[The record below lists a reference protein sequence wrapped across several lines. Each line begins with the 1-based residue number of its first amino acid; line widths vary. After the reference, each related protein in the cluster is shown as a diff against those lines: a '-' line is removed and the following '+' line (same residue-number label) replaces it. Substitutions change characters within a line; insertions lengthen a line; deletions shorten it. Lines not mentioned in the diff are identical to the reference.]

1 MFRYLTRDDR
11 GRPARVHAIWVP
23 PPREGRDGVLSFVSR
38 LWCALPRSTTLPLLL
53 LIGAPVTY
61 AALALIF
68 GPFFVALTTFSPIAS
83 TLILLAIWI
92 VLWAARAFSYH
103 ARTTRLSLIESGRCP
118 SCLYEMGE
126 AIEDDASGMA
136 TCPECGSAWDR
147 RPRTRETITISR
159 DAMRLGPER

>member
-1 MFRYLTRDDR
+1 MFRYRTRDDQ
-11 GRPARVHAIWVP
+11 GRAARVHAIWIP
-23 PPREGRDGVLSFVSR
+23 PPRGEGGVLSFAIR
-38 LWCALPRSTTLPLLL
+38 LWWALPRSTTLPLML
-53 LIGAPVTY
+53 LIGVPIAY
-61 AALALIF
+61 ATLALVF

-92 VLWAARAFSYH
+92 VLWAARGFSNH
-103 ARTTRLSLIESGRCP
+103 ARATRLSLIAAGRCP

-147 RPRTRETITISR
+147 RPRVRETITISR
-159 DAMRLGPER
+159 EAMRVGPGR

>member
-103 ARTTRLSLIESGRCP
+103 AL
-118 SCLYEMGE
+118 
-126 AIEDDASGMA
+126 
-136 TCPECGSAWDR
+136 
-147 RPRTRETITISR
+147 
-159 DAMRLGPER
+159 